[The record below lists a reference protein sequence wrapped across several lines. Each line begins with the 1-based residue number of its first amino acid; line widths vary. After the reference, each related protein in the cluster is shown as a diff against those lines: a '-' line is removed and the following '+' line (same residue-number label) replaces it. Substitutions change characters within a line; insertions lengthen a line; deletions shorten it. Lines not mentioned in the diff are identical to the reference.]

1 MSVETKDADAE
12 GSLKESIKDIV
23 KVVIQALVLAFF
35 VRVFLFQP
43 FNIPSGSM
51 IPTLLV
57 GDYLFVSKYAY
68 GYSRYS
74 FPFGLHLFDGRI
86 WAAMPQRGDIVVFK
100 LPRDETTD
108 YIKRVIGL
116 PGDKIQMI
124 EGILYINGTAVPR
137 VRDGEYV
144 TEDSFGAATR
154 VARYR
159 ETLPNGVSYDTLDM
173 EPNGF
178 ADNTPIY
185 NVPPGHLFMMGDNRD
200 NSQDSRVL
208 SAVGYVP
215 VENLVGRAEVIF
227 FSVDEHSAAWEFWK
241 WPWTVRWE
249 RLFKLL

>member
-1 MSVETKDADAE
+1 MSENRTEKATPKKRADARQK
-12 GSLKESIKDIV
+12 GQVARSQD
-23 KVVIQALVLAFF
+23 
-35 VRVFLFQP
+35 
-43 FNIPSGSM
+43 
-51 IPTLLV
+51 
-57 GDYLFVSKYAY
+57 
-68 GYSRYS
+68 
-74 FPFGLHLFDGRI
+74 
-86 WAAMPQRGDIVVFK
+86 
-100 LPRDETTD
+100 
-108 YIKRVIGL
+108 
-116 PGDKIQMI
+116 
-124 EGILYINGTAVPR
+124 INGAAVPR

-144 TEDSFGAATR
+144 TEDAFGAATR

-215 VENLVGRAEVIF
+215 LENLVGRAEVIF
-227 FSVDEHSAAWEFWK
+227 FSVDEHSTALEFWK